1 MPSTV
6 RTFGIAALAAGVV
19 ATASVAVAAPAHA
32 AGTKYGCPYGAVCI
46 YPQNADFTAGPEAGG
61 IYYSYGPH
69 NLVNQFGLHHF
80 YNNQYG
86 GAGFKVCAG
95 YNGVNCSGVA
105 RATGGY
111 AFYDLTPINSIV
123 LVP

>member
-1 MPSTV
+1 MRGN
-6 RTFGIAALAAGVV
+6 RTRSARALTVV
-19 ATASVAVAAPAHA
+19 AAVTLVAAISAPSAEA

-46 YPQNADFTAGPEAGG
+46 YPQNAELTAGPEPGG

-69 NLVNQFGLHHF
+69 NLVNQYGYHII

-86 GAGFKVCAG
+86 GAGFKVCLD
-95 YNGVNCSGVA
+95 YNGGRCSGVA
-105 RATGGY
+105 RATGPY
-111 AFYDLTPINSIV
+111 PPYNLTPINSIV